1 MTGTRTA
8 ATFSSLFPN
17 PFVGS
22 KISYTFHPCLRRGA
36 LAVAECGFSP
46 ITLLDA
52 FHDGSVLGAH
62 TGDPR
67 RWVGS
72 PLLILL
78 ALFRCTLL
86 ERLFFLTPG
95 PCASFKSRF
104 KEFLFLLFFQ
114 TVFVELW
121 EPEIRSRGRSFRG
134 TYLIIRCVNK
144 REGRLF
150 LQ

>member
-1 MTGTRTA
+1 MTETRTT
-8 ATFSSLFPN
+8 ATFSSLFSN
-17 PFVGS
+17 SLIGS
-22 KISYTFHPCLRRGA
+22 KTSYTFHPCLRRGA
-36 LAVAECGFSP
+36 LAVAESSFSS

-62 TGDPR
+62 TANPR

-72 PLLILL
+72 PLLILFS
-78 ALFRCTLL
+78 LFRCTFF

-104 KEFLFLLFFQ
+104 EEFLFLLFFQ

-121 EPEIRSRGRSFRG
+121 G
-134 TYLIIRCVNK
+134 T
-144 REGRLF
+144 
-150 LQ
+150 